1 MYQKKYKMINFLDS
15 KLHSFINSITSD
27 GISDDFYALENL
39 ISPYD
44 DKRRLGFMCYSVSKP
59 PIHITIVLKVKINLK
74 SIKVSR
80 FRY

>member
-1 MYQKKYKMINFLDS
+1 MINFLDS

-39 ISPYD
+39 ISPND

-59 PIHITIVLKVKINLK
+59 PIDITIVLKVKINLK
-74 SIKVSR
+74 SIKVSL